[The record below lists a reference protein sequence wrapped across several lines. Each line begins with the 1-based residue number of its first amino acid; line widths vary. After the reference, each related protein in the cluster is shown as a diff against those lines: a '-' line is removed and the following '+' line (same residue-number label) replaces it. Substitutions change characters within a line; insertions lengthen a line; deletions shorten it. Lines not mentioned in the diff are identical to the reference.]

1 MKLSLTPL
9 TPRGM
14 AAVLGI
20 AFFVGAIVGV
30 AIEFVAK

>member
-1 MKLSLTPL
+1 MKLSLMPL

-20 AFFVGAIVGV
+20 AFFVGAIIGA
-30 AIEFVAK
+30 AIEFIAK

>member
-30 AIEFVAK
+30 VVEFIAK

>member
-1 MKLSLTPL
+1 MKLSITPL

-20 AFFVGAIVGV
+20 AFFIGVIVGV
-30 AIEFVAK
+30 VIEFIAK